1 LSMRKRREALTPD
14 ITPLVDIVFL
24 LLIFFLV
31 STVFKKEELALLLN
45 LPAAGEAAQKVE
57 RKEISIELS
66 EETVA
71 LRGEKIDFATLDA
84 RLAEV
89 KEKERPVIVRI
100 DKNVRYER
108 VVKLFDLLKKHGL
121 NNLALVNE
129 PKP

>member
-1 LSMRKRREALTPD
+1 MRKRREALTPD

-31 STVFKKEELALLLN
+31 STVFKKEELALLLD
-45 LPAAGEAAQKVE
+45 LPAAGEAAQQIE

-66 EETVA
+66 EEAVA
-71 LRGEKIDFATLDA
+71 MRGEKIDFATLDA

-100 DKNVRYER
+100 DKKVRYER
-108 VVKLFDLLKKHGL
+108 VVKLFYLLKKHG
-121 NNLALVNE
+121 V
-129 PKP
+129 